1 MLTYSFTEIGSD
13 TLYHHLYECI
23 KNDIIKGTLK
33 ENDSLPSKRSFA
45 KNLGISVI
53 TVENA
58 YAQLMA
64 EGYIY
69 SVPKKGFFVEKL
81 PDTMLA
87 HREVP
92 SIIDGQSVN
101 KNSANKT
108 ATESIKKQF
117 ANQYTREESQ
127 NEKFVNKD
135 STKEKASAEET
146 VIDFA
151 RNRNNPNN
159 FPFSIWTKLSKE
171 IMAQDVQRLM
181 TPSPVNGIY
190 ALRSAI
196 CRHLLAFRGMKVDPS
211 QIIIGAGTEYLYSLI
226 IQLLGYDKVYAVEN
240 PGYKKIYHIYK
251 SNHVTCRVIDM
262 DRKGINMDQ
271 LAASDTDVLHIT
283 PAHHFPTGIVTPI
296 GRRYEILSWAA
307 SSKDRYIIE
316 DDFDSEFRM
325 VGKSIPML
333 QSIDVQEKVIYMN
346 TFSKSLSSTIR
357 ISYMVLPPH
366 LASLFHEKLGFY
378 SCTVSTFEQLTL
390 AKFISE
396 GYYERHINRMRTY
409 YKNLQK
415 SLTDT
420 IKNGPY
426 ASKVKIAEEEAGLHF
441 LLKLQTD
448 LCDREIADRA
458 GKAGYRILM
467 LSDCYMED
475 AVPDTHT
482 LVINYSG
489 MDKEKLDIIN
499 EMLSR
504 IL

>member
-23 KNDIIKGTLK
+23 KNDIIKGILK
-33 ENDSLPSKRSFA
+33 ENDPIPSKRSFA

-53 TVENA
+53 TIENA

-81 PDTMLA
+81 PDRM
-87 HREVP
+87 VSDNKISP
-92 SIIDGQSVN
+92 IIEE
-101 KNSANKT
+101 KPA
-108 ATESIKKQF
+108 EKK
-117 ANQYTREESQ
+117 E
-127 NEKFVNKD
+127 
-135 STKEKASAEET
+135 

-151 RNRNNPNN
+151 SNRNNPNN

-171 IMAQDVQRLM
+171 IMTQNMHVLM
-181 TPSPVNGIY
+181 TPSPANGVY
-190 ALRSAI
+190 DLRYAI
-196 CRHLLAFRGMKVDPS
+196 CCHLSAFRGMKVDPS
-211 QIIIGAGTEYLYSLI
+211 RIIIGAGTEYLYSLL

-240 PGYKKIYHIYK
+240 PGYKKLYRIYK
-251 SNHVTCRVIDM
+251 SNQVTCRAVDM
-262 DRKGINMDQ
+262 DRKGINMEQ
-271 LAASDTDVLHIT
+271 LSSSDTDILHIT

-296 GRRYEILSWAA
+296 GRRYELLSWAA
-307 SSKDRYIIE
+307 ASKDRYIIE

-366 LASLFHEKLGFY
+366 LANEFHAKLGFY

-415 SLTDT
+415 RLIDT
-420 IKNGPY
+420 VKNGPY
-426 ASKVKIAEEEAGLHF
+426 ASKVKIAEEDAGLHF
-441 LLKLQTD
+441 LLTLHTD
-448 LCDREIADRA
+448 LSDREIANRA
-458 GKAGYRILM
+458 ADAGYRVLM

-489 MDKEKLDIIN
+489 MDMEKLDIIN